1 MLRLKGWGPRK
12 GSEDTM
18 GDPIVER
25 LDIEK
30 TTAPMI
36 LIIGQT
42 GAGKSHFC
50 NKVVGEDAE
59 VVEESDS
66 LKSCTLGGPPT
77 FLLLPLE
84 HC

>member
-1 MLRLKGWGPRK
+1 MLKLKSLHRRASDQPAQVN
-12 GSEDTM
+12 M
-18 GDPIVER
+18 AIPIIDR

-50 NKVVGEDAE
+50 NKVLGED
-59 VVEESDS
+59 VEDVKESAH
-66 LKSCTLGGPPT
+66 LASCK
-77 FLLLPLE
+77 
-84 HC
+84 